1 MKPVMLYTLPR
12 TRGTAILY
20 SCLRPIIKDEPFA
33 EWTLDLDSEESWNK
47 ALYKIDD
54 PRAVLKIH
62 GEHIA
67 RDVRIA
73 QWYNSAIE
81 NNTYEVFVIERPD
94 RANIFLSQFIA
105 NRFGFNLYD
114 EIAPY
119 NFKVNDNDISCM
131 RELIEQYL
139 TYFPP
144 YGNVVSL
151 ETLPSEFFNTKIVPK
166 LDQKSHLK
174 YKYIENFDWT
184 MEQIIQVLSEYKGE
198 WDHKV
203 STLK

>member
-20 SCLRPIIKDEPFA
+20 SCRRPIIKDEPFA

-47 ALYKIDD
+47 ALYKIDN
-54 PRAVLKIH
+54 PRAVVKVH

-73 QWYNSAIE
+73 KWYNSAIE

-105 NRFGFNLYD
+105 GRFGFNLYD
-114 EIAPY
+114 EVAPY
-119 NFKVNDNDISCM
+119 SFAVNDSDIAHM
-131 RELIEQYL
+131 RMLIEQYL
-139 TYFPP
+139 KYFPP
-144 YGNVVSL
+144 YGTIINLDNLPEDYFSVSI
-151 ETLPSEFFNTKIVPK
+151 TPK

-174 YKYIENFDWT
+174 YKYIENFDWAT
-184 MEQIIQVLSEYKGE
+184 EQIEKVLAEYKEE
-198 WDHKV
+198 WNSKV

>member
-33 EWTLDLDSEESWNK
+33 EWKLDLDSEESWNK

-54 PRAVLKIH
+54 SRAVVKIH

-67 RDVRIA
+67 RDARIE
-73 QWYNSAIE
+73 QWYESVIADRK
-81 NNTYEVFVIERPD
+81 YEIFVIERCD
-94 RANIFLSQFIA
+94 RESIFLSHFIA

-119 NFKVNDNDISCM
+119 NFKVNDSDISHM
-131 RELIEQYL
+131 RKLIKLYL
-139 TYFPP
+139 KHFPP
-144 YGNVVSL
+144 YGNIISL
-151 ETLPSEFFNTKIVPK
+151 ETLPSDFFNPNIVPK
-166 LDQKSHLK
+166 FDQKSHLK
-174 YKYIENFDWT
+174 YKYIENFNWA
-184 MEQIIQVLSEYKGE
+184 MKQITQVLADYKEE

>member
-33 EWTLDLDSEESWNK
+33 EWTLDLESDESWNK

-54 PRAVLKIH
+54 PRAVVKIH

-67 RDVRIA
+67 RDTRIT

-94 RANIFLSQFIA
+94 RANIFLSHFIA
-105 NRFGFNLYD
+105 GRFGFNLYD
-114 EIAPY
+114 EIEPY
-119 NFKVNDNDISCM
+119 SFTVNNSDIAAM
-131 RELIEQYL
+131 KMLIEKYL
-139 TYFPP
+139 KHFPP
-144 YGNVVSL
+144 YGTVISL
-151 ETLPSEFFNTKIVPK
+151 DNLPAGFFSKRITPK

-174 YKYIENFDWT
+174 YRYIENFDWAV
-184 MEQIIQVLSEYKGE
+184 EQIEQVLAEYKEE
-198 WDHKV
+198 WDRKI
-203 STLK
+203 SRLK